1 MADKTTELFEE
12 AVRLHSRR
20 LLAIARG
27 ILGSQ
32 AAAEDAFQ
40 QALLNLYQ
48 HRERYDWSQPVG
60 LLRRTVVNESLRM
73 LRAPRMS
80 LVADDH
86 PGGWESPLGGLI
98 DREAVEMVRKMIAQ
112 LPEHFRAALILC
124 EYENLSYAEIADML
138 EVSIPQVKTW
148 LHRGR
153 RQLGEKLRQYMDARP
168 KGDRVKISRP
178 VDQDSMTPVEFEEY
192 EESP

>member
-12 AVRLHSRR
+12 AVRLHSQR

-40 QALLNLYQ
+40 QAMLNLFQ

-73 LRAPRMS
+73 LRSPRMT

-86 PGGWESPLGGLI
+86 PGSWESPLGGMV
-98 DREAVEMVRKMIAQ
+98 DRETVELVRKMIAE

-153 RQLGEKLRQYMDARP
+153 RQLGEKLKDYMDARP
-168 KGDRVKISRP
+168 KGDRPKVSRSVDPESMEPVKC
-178 VDQDSMTPVEFEEY
+178 DEY
-192 EESP
+192 EELP

>member
-27 ILGSQ
+27 ILGTQ

-40 QALLNLYQ
+40 QAMLNLYQ

-73 LRAPRMS
+73 LRSPRMS

-86 PGGWESPLGGLI
+86 PGGWESPLGGMI
-98 DREAVEMVRKMIAQ
+98 DRETVELVRKMIAE

-153 RQLGEKLRQYMDARP
+153 RQLGEKLKIYMDARP
-168 KGDRVKISRP
+168 KGERLKNIRSAESEP
-178 VDQDSMTPVEFEEY
+178 MEPVEY
-192 EESP
+192 EGHEDLP